1 MRETFPVKLLLQLI
15 QATPEQLLA
24 IERFLRGEPLES
36 SEWGVR
42 SAELKRGRPDGSSQA
57 GAESQSLY
65 VFRWTGRDW
74 EVVFSGGRAFHLPN
88 NLGSRYLNY
97 LLHHP
102 NEPIPAF
109 DLEVAITPEKGQ
121 VRSKDSIQAGSDPQA
136 RREYEA
142 ALREFRANRKRAQE
156 AGERE
161 EVARLDSEMKA
172 LKSALEQNGG
182 TADTGERA
190 RLNVH
195 KAVRVVMRQLRRG
208 GRQEEAFANH
218 VEERLSLGYEC
229 LYSHPEGR
237 VWG

>member
-1 MRETFPVKLLLQLI
+1 M
-15 QATPEQLLA
+15 
-24 IERFLRGEPLES
+24 FL
-36 SEWGVR
+36 
-42 SAELKRGRPDGSSQA
+42 
-57 GAESQSLY
+57 
-65 VFRWTGRDW
+65 WTGRDW
-74 EVVFSGGRAFHLPN
+74 EVVFDGGKAFHLPST
-88 NLGSRYLNY
+88 LGARYLDY

-121 VRSKDSIQAGSDPQA
+121 ARSKDSIQAESDPQA

-142 ALREFRANRKRAQE
+142 ALRELRANRKRAQE

-161 EVARLDSEMKA
+161 EVARLDSEIKA
-172 LKSALEQNGG
+172 LKSALEQDGG

-229 LYSHPEGR
+229 LYSHPEGK